1 MKRRTLLS
9 FGCAALSAAVVPSL
23 QAQERTKILL
33 GYTAVSDFAVAFVAA
48 ERGYFAKRGLDIEFR
63 LIPLNATLPAAL
75 QSDSLQIGGM
85 VPTVFLSA
93 VDGGLQQV
101 AIAGGTI
108 GTRSSTELALV
119 ARSGSGIRSAQDVVG
134 KKVGVP
140 GIGSALHVTFR
151 AWLSHNGV
159 DWRKVNFIET
169 AFPQHADMLRAGTVD
184 AVVSADPF
192 MSRIVDSGVGYI
204 ASYYTTF
211 LPDRQ
216 QKLLYVATSEWVAQH
231 PGVPKAFRDALAEA
245 AAFMKKPENDAEVR
259 AIIGKYIKL
268 PPPVLAKIALAA
280 PEPVLTSKDL
290 EFWVG
295 LMNDQG
301 MLKSKIDVKRL
312 LAV

>member
-1 MKRRTLLS
+1 MTARCKQIASRCLLATL
-9 FGCAALSAAVVPSL
+9 AALVMVSTGD
-23 QAQERTKILL
+23 AQE
-33 GYTAVSDFAVAFVAA
+33 S
-48 ERGYFAKRGLDIEFR
+48 
-63 LIPLNATLPAAL
+63 
-75 QSDSLQIGGM
+75 GGP
-85 VPTVFLSA
+85 V
-93 VDGGLQQV
+93 
-101 AIAGGTI
+101 
-108 GTRSSTELALV
+108 
-119 ARSGSGIRSAQDVVG
+119 IR
-134 KKVGVP
+134 
-140 GIGSALHVTFR
+140 
-151 AWLSHNGV
+151 
-159 DWRKVNFIET
+159 
-169 AFPQHADMLRAGTVD
+169 
-184 AVVSADPF
+184 
-192 MSRIVDSGVGYI
+192 DSGVGYI

-312 LAV
+312 LAA